1 MTLILINVIQ
11 KHDSEQHSRYFN
23 QTFWVMGNRGES
35 GIMPSK
41 WEWIEMNWN
50 GFRFSEILIHEC

>member
-1 MTLILINVIQ
+1 MKIREIISNDFDLD
-11 KHDSEQHSRYFN
+11 KCYPEHDSEQHSRYFN

-41 WEWIEMNWN
+41 
-50 GFRFSEILIHEC
+50 